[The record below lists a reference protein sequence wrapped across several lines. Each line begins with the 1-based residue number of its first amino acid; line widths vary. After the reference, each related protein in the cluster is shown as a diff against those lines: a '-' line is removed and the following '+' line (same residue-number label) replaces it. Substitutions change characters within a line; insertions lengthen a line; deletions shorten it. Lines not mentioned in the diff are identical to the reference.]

1 MLQRCAETRAGLLPS
16 SSLGQDRLA
25 TVDRRSWPFHGSV
38 YHRSTDRYLI
48 CGRDGAMRMSVV
60 CIDVSIRSESSR
72 STWETWRRKIESELL
87 GGMEP
92 ATVKFSF
99 ILGGMFVAILTLGR
113 RRVGIIQRERITV
126 HPPQNTREDL
136 LDGQTSAGKTL
147 QELSPGYKCAF
158 PSSHE
163 RCSLELD
170 DIYSLTDP
178 STREELQAD
187 VGFLLSVIHDET
199 KRLNGDAS
207 RIVLTGIGQVC
218 ATGSITMLK
227 GQCKLGGLERVDAF
241 PGADRRDRYESIDAA
256 CHAGGVG
263 GIVRVDDRF

>member
-1 MLQRCAETRAGLLPS
+1 M
-16 SSLGQDRLA
+16 
-25 TVDRRSWPFHGSV
+25 
-38 YHRSTDRYLI
+38 
-48 CGRDGAMRMSVV
+48 
-60 CIDVSIRSESSR
+60 
-72 STWETWRRKIESELL
+72 
-87 GGMEP
+87 
-92 ATVKFSF
+92 
-99 ILGGMFVAILTLGR
+99 
-113 RRVGIIQRERITV
+113 
-126 HPPQNTREDL
+126 
-136 LDGQTSAGKTL
+136 DGQTSAGKTL

-227 GQCKLGGLERVDAF
+227 GQCKLGGLSGWMPFRAQIEEIGTRGSRPFAF
-241 PGADRRDRYESIDAA
+241 RFRAYGA
-256 CHAGGVG
+256 CHAGGVR